1 MKKMAKFLSI
11 VFALCTACSL
21 CACGGD
27 GPAEGQT
34 EILFSYEADAYT
46 NPVMYRFVK
55 AYNDTQGKIDG
66 VYVKPDQ
73 VAGIGTSQQTFEGN
87 CSANVIMTD
96 ETVFKKFAI
105 SNLFLNLDGYE
116 KQDNYDFSGI
126 SKRTVDSARITLGTN
141 GSKTYAGDGQ
151 ELYGMPFMT
160 APAVLYY
167 NTEYFDALDI
177 NVVSCEEGRLS
188 TQYPNLQPHG
198 YAEYTAANGAAAPF
212 EGAKKSTNL
221 AGKEVYK
228 VFNNRIAMNYEEFRY
243 LSKMFTKEYNSNS
256 PSDYSCYSEWWF
268 NDCWSVGGDCIG
280 FDGEKYLFTLFDDK
294 ANYLA
299 TKDVTVNGKSYQA
312 GEVIRYEDKV
322 NEQSIASLA
331 TEEGGLCEL
340 PSQYDVQLN
349 WLRYA
354 VRSNQYVESVAEGGS
369 SDIKG
374 YGLYSPD
381 HAGISN
387 LLNHNTA
394 MSVDTSLQLG
404 LTNRQMAGKFNIAP
418 LQQYRKFVNGSTY
431 YDGGNDLAHEYIK
444 VIGEKNGTDTEV
456 YTGALATENGTK
468 IVGTQDSYAAFR
480 YLVIPKNSSS
490 EKYDAAWK
498 FISWAGSE
506 EGQKTLA
513 DLTCFAPVNYSVAF
527 GDYTAKNTKWNSW
540 VIANASKN
548 ADIADWAYF
557 ENGEWVNAWSGNY
570 NDVLREGVHTIK
582 WFLDNNKTTADRAC
596 ANTSIVIKGRR

>member
-1 MKKMAKFLSI
+1 MKKATKFLS
-11 VFALCTACSL
+11 VVLALCAACSL
-21 CACGGD
+21 CACGG
-27 GPAEGQT
+27 GGSSAGQT
-34 EILFSYEADAYT
+34 EILFNYEADAYT

-55 AYNDTQGKIDG
+55 AYNDTQGKTDG

-73 VAGIGTSQQTFEGN
+73 IAGVGTSQQTFEGN

-96 ETVFKKFAI
+96 EAVFKKFAI
-105 SNLFLNLDGYE
+105 SNLFLNLDSYE
-116 KQDNYDFSGI
+116 KQDGYDFSGI
-126 SKRTVDSARITLGTN
+126 SQRTVDSARLTLGTN

-151 ELYGMPFMT
+151 ELYGMPLMT

-167 NTEYFDALDI
+167 NTEYFDMLDI
-177 NVVSCEEGRLS
+177 NVISCEEERLS

-212 EGAKKSTNL
+212 DNAKKSTNL

-228 VFNNRIAMNYEEFRY
+228 VFNNRIPTNYEEFRY
-243 LSKMFTKEYNSNS
+243 LSKMFTQEYNSSS
-256 PSDYSCYSEWWF
+256 PSQYACYSEWWF

-280 FDGEKYLFTLFDDK
+280 FDGEKYSFTLLDDK

-299 TKDVTVNGKSYQA
+299 TKDVTVNNHLYHA

-322 NEQSIASLA
+322 NETNIASLA
-331 TEEGGLCEL
+331 TEDGGLCEL

-349 WLRYA
+349 WLRHA
-354 VRSNQYVESVAEGGS
+354 VRSNQNVESAANVG

-394 MSVDTSLQLG
+394 MSVDTVMQLG
-404 LTNRQMAGKFNIAP
+404 LANRQMSGKFDIAP
-418 LQQYRKFVNGSTY
+418 LQQFRKFEGGSTY
-431 YDGGNDLAHEYIK
+431 YSGGNDLAHEYIK
-444 VIGEKNGTDTEV
+444 VIGEKNGADIEV
-456 YTGALATENGTK
+456 YTGALATENNTK

-480 YLVIPKNSSS
+480 YLVIPKNSDSA
-490 EKYDAAWK
+490 KYDAAWK

-506 EGQKTLA
+506 AGQKALA
-513 DLTCFAPVNYSVAF
+513 ELTCFAPVNYSVAF
-527 GDYTAKNTKWNSW
+527 GDYAAKNTKWNTW
-540 VIANASKN
+540 AIANASKN

-557 ENGEWVNAWSGNY
+557 ENGEWVNAWSGDY
-570 NDVLREGVHTIK
+570 NDVLREGGNTIT
-582 WFLDNNKTTADRAC
+582 WFLNNNKTAADNAC
-596 ANTSIVIKGRR
+596 ANTSIIIKGRR

>member
-1 MKKMAKFLSI
+1 MKKATKFLS
-11 VFALCTACSL
+11 VVLALCAACSL
-21 CACGGD
+21 CACGG
-27 GPAEGQT
+27 GGSSAGQT
-34 EILFSYEADAYT
+34 EILFNYEADAYT

-55 AYNDTQGKIDG
+55 AYNDTQGKTDG

-73 VAGIGTSQQTFEGN
+73 IAGVGTSQQTFEGN

-96 ETVFKKFAI
+96 EAVFKKFAI
-105 SNLFLNLDGYE
+105 SNLFLNLDSYE
-116 KQDNYDFSGI
+116 KQDGYDFSGI
-126 SKRTVDSARITLGTN
+126 SQRTVDSARLTLGTN

-151 ELYGMPFMT
+151 ELYGMPLMT

-167 NTEYFDALDI
+167 NTEYFDMLDI
-177 NVVSCEEGRLS
+177 NVISCEEERLS

-212 EGAKKSTNL
+212 DNAKKSTNL

-228 VFNNRIAMNYEEFRY
+228 VFNNRIPTNYEEFRY
-243 LSKMFTKEYNSNS
+243 LSKMFTQEYNSSS
-256 PSDYSCYSEWWF
+256 PSQYACYSEWWF

-280 FDGEKYLFTLFDDK
+280 FDGEKYSFTLLDDK

-299 TKDVTVNGKSYQA
+299 TKDVTVNNHLYHA

-322 NEQSIASLA
+322 NETNIASLA
-331 TEEGGLCEL
+331 TEDGGLCEL

-349 WLRYA
+349 WLRHA
-354 VRSNQYVESVAEGGS
+354 VRSNQNVESAANVG

-394 MSVDTSLQLG
+394 MSVDTVMQLG
-404 LTNRQMAGKFNIAP
+404 LANRQMSGKFDIAP
-418 LQQYRKFVNGSTY
+418 LQQFRKFEGGSTY
-431 YDGGNDLAHEYIK
+431 YSGGNDLAHEYIK
-444 VIGEKNGTDTEV
+444 VIGEKNGADIEV
-456 YTGALATENGTK
+456 YTGALATENNTK

-480 YLVIPKNSSS
+480 YLVIPKNSDSA
-490 EKYDAAWK
+490 KYDAAWK

-506 EGQKTLA
+506 AGQKALA
-513 DLTCFAPVNYSVAF
+513 ELTCFAPVNYSVAF
-527 GDYTAKNTKWNSW
+527 GDYAAKNTKWNTW
-540 VIANASKN
+540 AIANASKN

-557 ENGEWVNAWSGNY
+557 ENGEWVNAWSGDY
-570 NDVLREGVHTIK
+570 NDVLREGGNTIT
-582 WFLDNNKTTADRAC
+582 WFLNNNKTAR
-596 ANTSIVIKGRR
+596 KRK

>member
-1 MKKMAKFLSI
+1 MKKATKFLS
-11 VFALCTACSL
+11 VVLALCTACSL
-21 CACGGD
+21 CACGGGN
-27 GPAEGQT
+27 GPSAGQT
-34 EILFSYEADAYT
+34 EILFNYEADAYT

-55 AYNDTQGKIDG
+55 AYNDTQGKTDG

-73 VAGIGTSQQTFEGN
+73 IAGVGTSQQTFEGN

-96 ETVFKKFAI
+96 EAVFKKFAI
-105 SNLFLNLDGYE
+105 SNLFLNLDSYE
-116 KQDNYDFSGI
+116 KQDGYDFSGI
-126 SKRTVDSARITLGTN
+126 SQRTVDSARLTLGTN

-151 ELYGMPFMT
+151 ELYGMPLMT

-177 NVVSCEEGRLS
+177 NVISCEEERLS

-212 EGAKKSTNL
+212 DNAKKSTNL

-228 VFNNRIAMNYEEFRY
+228 VFNNRIPTNYEEFRY
-243 LSKMFTKEYNSNS
+243 LSKMFTQEYNSSS
-256 PSDYSCYSEWWF
+256 PSQYACYSEWWF

-280 FDGEKYLFTLFDDK
+280 FDGEKYSFTLLDDK

-299 TKDVTVNGKSYQA
+299 TKDVTVNNHLYHA

-322 NEQSIASLA
+322 NETNIASLA
-331 TEEGGLCEL
+331 TEDGGLCEL

-349 WLRYA
+349 WLRHA
-354 VRSNQYVESVAEGGS
+354 VRSNQNVESAANVG

-394 MSVDTSLQLG
+394 MSVDTVMQLG
-404 LTNRQMAGKFNIAP
+404 LANRQMSGKFDIAP
-418 LQQYRKFVNGSTY
+418 LQQFRKFEGGSTY
-431 YDGGNDLAHEYIK
+431 YSGGNDLAHEYIK
-444 VIGEKNGTDTEV
+444 VIGEKNGADIEV
-456 YTGALATENGTK
+456 YTGALATENNTK

-480 YLVIPKNSSS
+480 YLVIPKNSDSA
-490 EKYDAAWK
+490 KYDAAWK

-506 EGQKTLA
+506 AGQKALA
-513 DLTCFAPVNYSVAF
+513 ELTCFAPVNYSVAF
-527 GDYTAKNTKWNSW
+527 GDYAAKNTKWNTW
-540 VIANASKN
+540 AIANASKN

-557 ENGEWVNAWSGNY
+557 ENGEWVNAWSGDY
-570 NDVLREGVHTIK
+570 NDVLREGGNTIT
-582 WFLDNNKTTADRAC
+582 WFLNNNKTAADNAC
-596 ANTSIVIKGRR
+596 ANTSIIIKGRR